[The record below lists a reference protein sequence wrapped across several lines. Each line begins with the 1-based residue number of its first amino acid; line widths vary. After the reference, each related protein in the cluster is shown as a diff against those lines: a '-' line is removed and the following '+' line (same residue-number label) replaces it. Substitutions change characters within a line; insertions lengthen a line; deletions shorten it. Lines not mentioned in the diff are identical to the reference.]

1 MGCTIKER
9 YMGCPNYNIIKY
21 RWLLYPL
28 LIIIFWPL
36 TMAVPRNKKNNEKDI
51 VYKYIRRVEIWS
63 RIAGI
68 YQRGKSNKD
77 RQHNDQMKKDKT
89 PHRK

>member
-1 MGCTIKER
+1 MGCPIKER

-51 VYKYIRRVEIWS
+51 VYKYNSTCRDMIKNSWNIPK
-63 RIAGI
+63 G
-68 YQRGKSNKD
+68 
-77 RQHNDQMKKDKT
+77 
-89 PHRK
+89 